1 MTIRHKKDVVLFR
14 LNTLEMLQVMEV
26 NSMVHSIWIQFLRDL
41 RKATRLRRWIP
52 NKFPM
57 KICHEEQ
64 GRGHVLQC
72 RVQLWRY
79 FKEVDAAN
87 PLEREIR
94 AELLALGLSGD
105 ADRRTARY
113 APSTKG

>member
-1 MTIRHKKDVVLFR
+1 
-14 LNTLEMLQVMEV
+14 
-26 NSMVHSIWIQFLRDL
+26 
-41 RKATRLRRWIP
+41 
-52 NKFPM
+52 
-57 KICHEEQ
+57 
-64 GRGHVLQC
+64 VLQC